1 MADPETILHPE
12 ITKVDSAIVTE
23 LVTARAHLR
32 NQTDRILD
40 LELALDQTIHNLED
54 LKNRLL
60 QQDSLENHLAA
71 IEETANI
78 QQQAILQLKHQ
89 ISQKDLAL
97 NQLLQIRIQPQD
109 YDRARAELAEQHQ
122 TQALL
127 QQACQELETDREHQ
141 QTRILDLETQIAEMQ
156 EQILQQMQ
164 QGHEYETAIQHWK
177 DRHHQLQ
184 TQLQTLK
191 THLETQPLTP
201 ELEKLLTEPTE
212 PKPKGIR
219 PYQDLS
225 VDLPGFLKRWQRRED

>member
-1 MADPETILHPE
+1 MADPKTTLHPDT
-12 ITKVDSAIVTE
+12 TKVDSAIVTE
-23 LVTARAHLR
+23 LVTARAQLR
-32 NQTDRILD
+32 NQTERILD

-109 YDRARAELAEQHQ
+109 YDRARTQLAEQHQ

-127 QQACQELETDREHQ
+127 QQACQELETDRDHQ
-141 QTRILDLETQIAEMQ
+141 QTRILELETQIAEMQ

-177 DRHHQLQ
+177 DRYLQLHS
-184 TQLQTLK
+184 QLETLK
-191 THLETQPLTP
+191 THLAPLTP